1 MTHTPLRRT
10 CCKDFNNVCIIS
22 EPGGG
27 GGGGGSSQENPVLK
41 TSRHLYKTVCLA
53 YVEAKGRVRVLN
65 SILFPHA
72 FRIIS
77 HKKLFLSRLFPRTQG
92 IQFYTNVV
100 MFSKRDFLG

>member
-1 MTHTPLRRT
+1 MSVLFLRGR
-10 CCKDFNNVCIIS
+10 
-22 EPGGG
+22 GGG
-27 GGGGGSSQENPVLK
+27 WGGRGTSQENPFLK
-41 TSRHLYKTVCLA
+41 TSQHLYKTVCLA
-53 YVEAKGRVRVLN
+53 YVEANERERVLN

-77 HKKLFLSRLFPRTQG
+77 HKKLFLSRLRPRTQG